1 MKLIFNFDGEL
12 INEFPKKIQER
23 YLEYFSVSDCLMVR
37 ELVANHSNTPPHIL
51 EKLSGDED
59 WWVRDNVAKHPNTPV
74 HTLEKLSDDFVKVI
88 RNNAKENLKKKK
100 ILTNLWSNVKSS

>member
-37 ELVANHSNTPPHIL
+37 ELVANH
-51 EKLSGDED
+51 
-59 WWVRDNVAKHPNTPV
+59 PNTPV
-74 HTLEKLSDDFVKVI
+74 HVLKKLRGDEFGWVKV
-88 RNNAKENLKKKK
+88 NANANLERRKTIDKP
-100 ILTNLWSNVKSS
+100 LE